1 MTFSVPTGP
10 RCQGAQEPRERW
22 LKCRFSGPL
31 GVFFSLSKA
40 KLGLW
45 DILTSFR
52 VILTQVC
59 QQETLMF
66 KKRFKKK

>member
-1 MTFSVPTGP
+1 M
-10 RCQGAQEPRERW
+10 
-22 LKCRFSGPL
+22 SGCIRTKGEMQVL
-31 GVFFSLSKA
+31 RSLRDFFLSKA

-45 DILTSFR
+45 DILTSFW

-66 KKRFKKK
+66 KKRFSAEPGVQ